1 MHSELCT
8 ETELGQGTRLGTW
21 LALCARMNSIED
33 TTQSTTQSE
42 DKMLLGKGILGAVL
56 GAAVG
61 VGVMFAFYALA
72 GFRFPLLGVG
82 IGFLTG
88 LAAKWLYKGGDTTLG
103 VISGGIALAAVI
115 STLYLMYGEFPM
127 MSIISVIVSA
137 SVAYR
142 IASS

>member
-1 MHSELCT
+1 M
-8 ETELGQGTRLGTW
+8 
-21 LALCARMNSIED
+21 
-33 TTQSTTQSE
+33 
-42 DKMLLGKGILGAVL
+42 L

-61 VGVMFAFYALA
+61 IGLMFGFYTLA

-82 IGFLTG
+82 IGILTG
-88 LAAKWLYKGGDTTLG
+88 FCAKFFYKGTDTNLG
-103 VISGGIALAAVI
+103 YISSGVALAAVVG
-115 STLYLMYGEFPM
+115 TLYLMYGEFPL